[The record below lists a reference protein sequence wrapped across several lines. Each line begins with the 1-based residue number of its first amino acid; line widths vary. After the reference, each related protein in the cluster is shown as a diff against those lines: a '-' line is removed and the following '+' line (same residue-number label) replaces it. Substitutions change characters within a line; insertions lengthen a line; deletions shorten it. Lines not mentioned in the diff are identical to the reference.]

1 MISSNSDAVASNTVD
16 RADAVVDEFE
26 DQLEQTIN
34 QAQAEASRRVP
45 VDTGALRDDI
55 SIDRG
60 DRWAEIW
67 NTLHY
72 APHVNF
78 GTDAHTITPNEAEA
92 LRFEVDGREVFAAK
106 VEHPGT
112 PATYYMTDAAL
123 DAFIDSI
130 DRIEAWD

>member
-16 RADAVVDEFE
+16 RADALAEEFE
-26 DQLEQTIN
+26 DQLEQAIN

-60 DRWAEIW
+60 DRWAAIW
-67 NTLHY
+67 NTRPY

-78 GTDAHTITPNEAEA
+78 GTDAHTITPNEADA
-92 LRFEVDGREVFAAK
+92 LRFEVDGEEVFAQK

-112 PATYYMTDAAL
+112 PATWYMTDAAL

-130 DRIEAWD
+130 DRIEAWG

>member
-16 RADAVVDEFE
+16 RADALAEEFE
-26 DQLEQTIN
+26 DQLEQAIN

-60 DRWAEIW
+60 DRWAAIW

-78 GTDAHTITPNEAEA
+78 GTDAHTITPNEADA
-92 LRFEVDGREVFAAK
+92 LRFEVDGEEVFAQK

-112 PATYYMTDAAL
+112 PATWYMTDAAL

-130 DRIEAWD
+130 DRIEAWG